1 MAEKAVKKTTRPA
14 PARKTAGKTDGA
26 EAEGPSI
33 VEDVEKL
40 VQLMVDNELSELN
53 IKEGGRK
60 IHLKRGQSVVMAP
73 ATVVVSPAPAPPAPA
88 PPGNR
93 HTGARQ
99 GDGPAA
105 ELIDIVS
112 PMVGTVYAAPS
123 PDSDPFVEVGDTVG
137 ADDLVC
143 IIEAMK
149 VMNDIQ
155 ADCAGTIAE
164 ICIQNAQPVEYGQTL
179 FKVKPA

>member
-1 MAEKAVKKTTRPA
+1 MAEKAVKKTA
-14 PARKTAGKTDGA
+14 KTAPSRRPDGKTDGA

-73 ATVVVSPAPAPPAPA
+73 ATAVGPPA
-88 PPGNR
+88 
-93 HTGARQ
+93 
-99 GDGPAA
+99 GPATVPEGKHTHSRQSDEPA
-105 ELIDIVS
+105 ADLVDIVS

-123 PDSDPFVEVGDTVG
+123 PDSDPFVAAGDAVS
-137 ADDLVC
+137 ADDVVC

-149 VMNDIQ
+149 VMNEIR
-155 ADCAGTIAE
+155 AECAGTITE
-164 ICIQNAQPVEYGQTL
+164 ICVKNAQPVEYGQTL